1 MADNLST
8 NVEIKYLDYEGLELL
23 WSKIK
28 RIFPQTANLGELL
41 DGLEDPFTRQSYV
54 DEADQALWTKI
65 GQVETML
72 GGSLDE
78 DTIIIGKD
86 DNKMKTNLIL
96 DIDHDSKT
104 IRLVTKANPEDPEDK
119 TAKTIVSSID
129 YTPFIKDSFLD
140 NVSLVVIPDDDPD
153 GTSGQEPGTYFKFV
167 FNTTAD
173 GTQKETIY
181 LSTDDLGIETYVGST
196 YITISPDET
205 GRNVVSLNTVQ
216 LDAYLEDYISSKS
229 ASITQIRT
237 DVRFLQSSIGGIED
251 KIQKLDDVVI
261 NGYTDEDGSTFVPG
275 LQTQVTQVNQKVS
288 TYEDRIVWLETNA
301 ANTPITLSEIDTLT
315 ANLSI

>member
-8 NVEIKYLDYEGLELL
+8 NVEIKYLDYKGLELL

-28 RIFPQTANLGELL
+28 RVFPQTANLGELL
-41 DGLEDPFTRQSYV
+41 DGLEDPFTRKSYV
-54 DEADQALWTKI
+54 DKADQALWTKI
-65 GQVETML
+65 GQVEEML
-72 GGSLDE
+72 GGNLDE

-119 TAKTIVSSID
+119 TVKTIVSSID

-140 NVSLVVIPDDDPD
+140 NVSLVVIPDDDPE
-153 GTSGQEPGTYFKFV
+153 GASGQAPGTYFRFV

-181 LSTDDLGIETYVGST
+181 LSTEDLGVETYVGGS
-196 YITISPDET
+196 YITISTNDKGQNEI
-205 GRNVVSLNTVQ
+205 SLDTVQ
-216 LDAYLEDYISSKS
+216 LDTYLEDYISSKS
-229 ASITQIRT
+229 ASITQIRE
-237 DVRFLQSSIGGIED
+237 DVRSLQTSIGGIED

-261 NGYTDEDGSTFVPG
+261 NGYTNDDSTFVPG
-275 LQTQVTQVNQKVS
+275 LQIQVTQVDQKVS

-301 ANTPITLSEIDTLT
+301 ANTVITPSEIDALI
-315 ANLSI
+315 ADVSI

>member
-28 RIFPQTANLGELL
+28 RIFPQTSNLGGLL

-54 DEADQALWTKI
+54 DEADNALWKKI

-96 DIDHDSKT
+96 DIDHESKT
-104 IRLVTKANPEDPEDK
+104 IRLVTKANPENPEDK
-119 TAKTIVSSID
+119 TPKTIVSSID

-140 NVSLVVIPDDDPD
+140 NVSLVVIPDDDPESV
-153 GTSGQEPGTYFKFV
+153 SGQEPGTYFKFV
-167 FNTTAD
+167 FNTTSD

-181 LSTDDLGIETYVGST
+181 LSTEDLGIETYVGGS
-196 YITISPDET
+196 YITISTNDKGQNE
-205 GRNVVSLNTVQ
+205 VSLNTVQ
-216 LDAYLEDYISSKS
+216 LDTYLEDYISNKS
-229 ASITQIRT
+229 ATITQIRT
-237 DVRFLQSSIGGIED
+237 DVRSLQSSIGEIEG
-251 KIQKLDDVVI
+251 KIQKLDDIVI
-261 NGYTDEDGSTFVPG
+261 NGYADGDGSTVPG

-301 ANTPITLSEIDTLT
+301 ANTAITSSEIDALT
-315 ANLSI
+315 ADVSI